1 MLVALL
7 SVILSVLP
15 FFLSLSLSLSLS
27 VCVSPL
33 PLLLLSL
40 HHPCPPPPP
49 FTPFAP
55 PPSTSPP
62 DKRPRPRPRPHSCI
76 RSLAPLYRRRSSL
89 ISRRRVLASRP
100 PPSPPPLRRAS
111 TQCWSSLPQSCIRS
125 LAPLYRR
132 RSSHTLESES
142 AHRSRRPS
150 ARLAPAPRPFDVS
163 PSNSV
168 CTFFGW
174 PAILD
179 LLTGT
184 CPLRVSSVA
193 ISTQTRIFH

>member
-1 MLVALL
+1 M
-7 SVILSVLP
+7 
-15 FFLSLSLSLSLS
+15 
-27 VCVSPL
+27 CVSPL

-111 TQCWSSLPQSCIRS
+111 THS
-125 LAPLYRR
+125 RR
-132 RSSHTLESES
+132 RSWP
-142 AHRSRRPS
+142 HRSHLPISAPQRTIGRTYWVTRLKPTANGSMHNIRRTLTS
-150 ARLAPAPRPFDVS
+150 NWAPYTQGHHTHP
-163 PSNSV
+163 
-168 CTFFGW
+168 
-174 PAILD
+174 D
-179 LLTGT
+179 LLSP
-184 CPLRVSSVA
+184 PL
-193 ISTQTRIFH
+193 IQT